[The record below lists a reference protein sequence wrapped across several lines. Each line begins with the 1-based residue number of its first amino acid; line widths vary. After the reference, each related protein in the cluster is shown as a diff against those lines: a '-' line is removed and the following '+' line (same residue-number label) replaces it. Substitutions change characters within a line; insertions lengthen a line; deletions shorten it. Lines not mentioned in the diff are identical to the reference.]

1 MSDESRTYAMNLLA
15 TMVVQERAE
24 REDRDFEEVFSEFRK
39 SDTYANLYNYET
51 GLWMNGP
58 DYISDE
64 YDLEL
69 ERNVRMKES

>member
-1 MSDESRTYAMNLLA
+1 MSEESKNYAMDLLA
-15 TMVVQERAE
+15 TMVVQSRAE
-24 REDRDFEEVFSEFRK
+24 REGRSFDAVFSEFRK
-39 SDTYANLYNYET
+39 SKTYAMLYDSQT

-69 ERNVRMKES
+69 GNKH